1 MNDRLRRL
9 ARPAAAALLAA
20 ACAPATRAP
29 APAPAPKAAEIAAT
43 PTVILVS
50 LDGFR
55 RSYLDRDSV
64 PTLHALA
71 REGVTADAMIPSFP
85 TLTFPN
91 HYTIVTGLYPEHHG
105 IVGNVIYDPDYRALF
120 TMSNAQS
127 KESRWWGGEPIW
139 VTAVKQGRQADVMF
153 WPGSEVAVEGTRPSR
168 WKPFEGEM
176 PFAARVDTV
185 LSWLDLLGAQHPSFV
200 AVYFNQPDHYGH
212 EYGPDAPQTAAAA
225 AAVDSALARLV
236 TGLKTRGLY
245 DRVNVIVV
253 ADHGMSALSPD
264 RVTYLDDVVDTAS
277 VHIVSMSP
285 VLMIEPKDGDAPAL
299 VAKLKRLPHV
309 TAWLKQDVPARLHF
323 NEGRRITPVVAVADD
338 GWTIATHGQRH
349 GPPGGA
355 HGYDNANV
363 SMQAL
368 FVAHGPAFRAGT
380 TMRAFPN
387 VDVYDLLAHLMRLTP
402 AANDGVLSP
411 FAPVLR

>member
-1 MNDRLRRL
+1 
-9 ARPAAAALLAA
+9 
-20 ACAPATRAP
+20 
-29 APAPAPKAAEIAAT
+29 
-43 PTVILVS
+43 
-50 LDGFR
+50 
-55 RSYLDRDSV
+55 
-64 PTLHALA
+64 
-71 REGVTADAMIPSFP
+71 
-85 TLTFPN
+85 
-91 HYTIVTGLYPEHHG
+91 
-105 IVGNVIYDPDYRALF
+105 
-120 TMSNAQS
+120 
-127 KESRWWGGEPIW
+127 
-139 VTAVKQGRQADVMF
+139 
-153 WPGSEVAVEGTRPSR
+153 
-168 WKPFEGEM
+168 M
-176 PFAARVDTV
+176 PFGARVDTV
-185 LSWLDLLGAQHPSFV
+185 LSWLDLPGAEHPSFV
-200 AVYFNQPDHYGH
+200 AVYFNQPDHNGH

-236 TGLKTRGLY
+236 SGLKARGLY

-285 VLMIEPKDGDAPAL
+285 VLMIDPKDGDAPAL
-299 VAKLKRLPHV
+299 VARLKRLPHV
-309 TAWLKQDVPARLHF
+309 TAWLKHDVPARLHF
-323 NEGRRITPVVAVADD
+323 NEGRRITSVVAVADD

-387 VDVYDLLAHLMRLTP
+387 VDVYDLMAHLLHLTP

-411 FAPVLR
+411 FTPVLR